1 MIREAMSKT
10 IVMTAPITGE
20 LADLADFTCSLA
32 TTAASVTRSYFRK
45 PIDVIQKLD
54 SSPVT
59 IADRECEA
67 RLRDMITERFPGHGI
82 LGEEHGFEGSEL
94 TDIWVI
100 DPIDGT
106 KSFISGLP
114 LYGTLIAFSRDKDVR
129 IGAISMPELD
139 EFWIGIANEGSY
151 FNGTRCHTSDCRKL
165 EDAILMTTALEY
177 FSPENREK
185 FAALR
190 EKSRIRRYGGDCYIY
205 AMVASGWAD
214 LAVETGLQTYDYM
227 ALIPVIEEAGGVITD
242 WSGKRPDFNSD
253 GTIVAAATKELHQQ
267 ALEILGR

>member
-1 MIREAMSKT
+1 MSKT

-45 PIDVIQKLD
+45 PIDVIQKMD
-54 SSPVT
+54 RSPVT

-67 RLRDMITERFPGHGI
+67 RIREMITERYPGHGI
-82 LGEEHGFEGSEL
+82 LGEEHGFEGAEL
-94 TDIWVI
+94 SDIWVI

-114 LYGTLIAFSRDKDVR
+114 LYGTLLAYTRDNDVC

-139 EFWIGIANEGSY
+139 EFWIGVRGEGCF
-151 FNGTRCHTSDCRKL
+151 FNGAPCRTSGCQSL
-165 EDAILMTTALEY
+165 EEAILMTTALEY
-177 FSPENREK
+177 FSPDNREK

-214 LAVETGLQTYDYM
+214 LAVETDLQTYDYM
-227 ALIPVIEEAGGVITD
+227 ALVPVIEEAGGIITD
-242 WSGKRPDFNSD
+242 WSGNRPDLNSD

-267 ALEILGR
+267 ALEILNR